1 MPINLCIIISQVK
14 RKSKGNR
21 QISLLFEV
29 FHSTVIAMKWQT
41 RAIVVLGEL
50 AHHIVLIVISH
61 NCINHLHKQNL
72 LATLRRPSQGRTQL
86 I

>member
-41 RAIVVLGEL
+41 RDEFNDIANTGRKIL
-50 AHHIVLIVISH
+50 
-61 NCINHLHKQNL
+61 NL
-72 LATLRRPSQGRTQL
+72 FGKLK
-86 I
+86 